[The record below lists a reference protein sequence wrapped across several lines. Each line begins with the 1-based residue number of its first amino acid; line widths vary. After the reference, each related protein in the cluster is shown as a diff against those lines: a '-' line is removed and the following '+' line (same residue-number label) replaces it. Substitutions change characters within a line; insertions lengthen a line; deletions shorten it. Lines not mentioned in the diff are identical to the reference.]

1 MSHYFDDVLH
11 RNTRDGTPGRRHIR
25 RSSTARSIGARS
37 DFDASLNGDDDARS
51 THTGYI
57 FPAENPDR
65 AKEKEEADS
74 HMHRYISDQLDRYQG
89 ENGTHAYGGD
99 DEEFETKA

>member
-11 RNTRDGTPGRRHIR
+11 RNTKEGARRHFR

-37 DFDASLNGDDDARS
+37 DFDTSLNGDDDARS

-57 FPAENPDR
+57 FPAEDPER
-65 AKEKEEADS
+65 LKQKEEADS
-74 HMHRYISDQLDRYQG
+74 HMHRYISDQLNRYQG
-89 ENGTHAYGGD
+89 QDGNNGYDRDA
-99 DEEFETKA
+99 EEYETKA

>member
-11 RNTRDGTPGRRHIR
+11 RNAKDGKRRIR

-37 DFDASLNGDDDARS
+37 DFDTSLNGDDDARS

-57 FPAENPDR
+57 FPPDDPER
-65 AKEKEEADS
+65 VKEREEADS
-74 HMHRYISDQLDRYQG
+74 HMHRYISDQLNRHQG
-89 ENGTHAYGGD
+89 GNGSNGYDADGD
-99 DEEFETKA
+99 EYVTKA